1 MSHAS
6 DTPPPEKPARY
17 AYFVL
22 LVLLLA
28 NLMNYVDRFV
38 LSAVL
43 PLIEQDWG
51 IRKETQGLLSSA
63 FTVGFMLSAPFIG
76 ALADRRSRTRIVAV
90 CVFVWSL
97 ATVGAGLAPSIGWM
111 LAFRVIIGLGEAG
124 LLVVGP
130 TLVADSFPRTAR
142 ARALSIFY
150 LGTPLGGAI
159 GYGFGGAIGELFT
172 WRHPLVAAGIFG
184 IIPTILIW
192 FMREPERGAYD
203 SADAHAHVHAHGGGA
218 GSFRDYLALGRNV
231 TFLLVVVCLA
241 AASMAG
247 TPLMHFLPG
256 YMLQHR
262 GIPLKEGSVLIGIV
276 AAIAGTVG
284 TIAFG
289 AMADALFKRTRR
301 AHLMLASAAYL
312 VAYPCILAG
321 LYTGPRAV
329 YLGGLGLGIFMIFGA
344 LTTLNTLVAN
354 VTRPETR
361 AMAYSALI
369 FCMHLF
375 GDTFSPPFF
384 GMIIDQC
391 VAKAGFFFQVLP
403 GSGHGIE
410 SGFFYMTLPF
420 VLCAVACALGL
431 PRVATDLRRAT
442 ENPDAAGGTG
452 AAAGGR

>member
-1 MSHAS
+1 MSNAP
-6 DTPPPEKPARY
+6 DALQPEKPARY
-17 AYFVL
+17 AYYVL

-43 PLIEQDWG
+43 PLIEKDWG
-51 IRKETQGLLSSA
+51 ISKETQGLLSSA
-63 FTVGFMLSAPFIG
+63 FTVGFMLSAPLIG
-76 ALADRRSRTRIVAV
+76 ALADRRNRPRIVAV

-111 LAFRVIIGLGEAG
+111 LAFRVVIGVGEAG

-159 GYGFGGAIGELFT
+159 GYGFGGAIGEIFT
-172 WRHPLVAAGIFG
+172 WRHPLVVAGIVG
-184 IIPTILIW
+184 IVPTILIW

-203 SADAHAHVHAHGGGA
+203 TADHHLHAHGKGG
-218 GSFRDYLALGRNV
+218 GSFRDYLVLAGNV
-231 TFLLVVVCLA
+231 SFLLVVVCLA

-262 GIPLKEGSVLIGIV
+262 GIPLKEGSLLVGIV
-276 AAIAGTVG
+276 AAIAGTLG

-301 AHLMLASAAYL
+301 AHFLLAGIAYL
-312 VAYPCILAG
+312 IAYPCILAG
-321 LYTGPRAV
+321 LYAGPRTV
-329 YLGGLGLGIFMIFGA
+329 YLGGLGLGIFMVFGA

-354 VTRPETR
+354 VTRPVTR

-384 GMIIDQC
+384 GKVIDQC
-391 VAKAGFFFQVLP
+391 VAKEGFFYQVLP
-403 GSGHGIE
+403 WSGHGIE

-420 VLCAVACALGL
+420 MLCAVACLFGL

-442 ENPDAAGGTG
+442 DDDTPAAKPS
-452 AAAGGR
+452 